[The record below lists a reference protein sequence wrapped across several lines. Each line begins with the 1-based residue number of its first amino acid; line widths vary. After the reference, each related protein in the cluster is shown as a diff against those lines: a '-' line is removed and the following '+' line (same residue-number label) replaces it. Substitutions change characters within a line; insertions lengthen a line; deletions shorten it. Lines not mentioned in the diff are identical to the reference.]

1 MAIGRGIYLDGLLLV
16 DEYRRQ
22 KQLLEDKLSAL
33 VVPGVDAA
41 RETGKLL
48 EDLPGL
54 WEQADMGER
63 RQILLT
69 MLDAV
74 YVDAR
79 KEKAIIAIRPKPAFK
94 ALFEIATTRKGS
106 GIVLITTT
114 PPDFFSP
121 EASISCS
128 WWRRGRVEL
137 PVQKLPLRVSTGLD
151 GS

>member
-1 MAIGRGIYLDGLLLV
+1 MFSARVGL
-16 DEYRRQ
+16 
-22 KQLLEDKLSAL
+22 
-33 VVPGVDAA
+33 G
-41 RETGKLL
+41 
-48 EDLPGL
+48 
-54 WEQADMGER
+54 MN
-63 RQILLT
+63 
-69 MLDAV
+69 AV

-79 KEKAIIAIRPKPAFK
+79 KEKAVIAIRPKPAFK

-137 PVQKLPLRVSTGLD
+137 PQERGLPVLLLAA
-151 GS
+151 

>member
-1 MAIGRGIYLDGLLLV
+1 M
-16 DEYRRQ
+16 EN
-22 KQLLEDKLSAL
+22 
-33 VVPGVDAA
+33 
-41 RETGKLL
+41 
-48 EDLPGL
+48 LPAL
-54 WEQADMGER
+54 WEEANLGEQW
-63 RQILLT
+63 QIQLT
-69 MLDAV
+69 MPDAV

-121 EASISCS
+121 EASFSCS

>member
-1 MAIGRGIYLDGLLLV
+1 M
-16 DEYRRQ
+16 
-22 KQLLEDKLSAL
+22 LEN
-33 VVPGVDAA
+33 
-41 RETGKLL
+41 
-48 EDLPGL
+48 LPTL
-54 WEQADMGER
+54 WEEANLGER

-74 YVDAR
+74 YVDAK

-106 GIVLITTT
+106 GIVLITTK

-128 WWRRGRVEL
+128 WWSRGRVEL
-137 PVQKLPLRVSTGLD
+137 PQERGLLILLLAA
-151 GS
+151 